1 MRVSTE
7 IGKRKA
13 GGGRGGRAA
22 GCWTYQ
28 GCKTNAEEVQPGE
41 RHHIHREL
49 WGDQDKRRGVAGENE
64 GDRVVRAKTEGK
76 GRL

>member
-13 GGGRGGRAA
+13 GGGGGAA
-22 GCWTYQ
+22 GSWTYQ
-28 GCKTNAEEVQPGE
+28 GCKANAEEVQPGE
-41 RHHIHREL
+41 RHHVHREL
-49 WGDQDKRRGVAGENE
+49 WGDRDKRRGVAGGNE
-64 GDRVVRAKTEGK
+64 GDRVVRAKIEGK